1 MQDKIYVETRVPIP
15 EGVGESITQSDLSDA
30 IRIGINLDGDVDIA
44 QCHFLQFI
52 THLIPDYYSH
62 GQDRTIAWESEVPD
76 CMTDP
81 TIPRWKVDTAT
92 LSPFYESGGA
102 HIIDATSN
110 QCCIYDQP
118 GYTGVH
124 ERIFGCTFVIANNE
138 VIGKVLWS
146 KQYEGTLDHLDS
158 CYMATIQ
165 EADRLPDWA
174 ILTARDDAYGTNDFR
189 RKTYALPAYLNR
201 EVTQSSG
208 EAITEAQA
216 DLINFLPPPPDWVLL
231 HDPDFMQ
238 LMPQQVPDVD
248 HQMAALELD
257 DHSAIITENIESV
270 SSEVLQ
276 TQRDMAEEMDA
287 LRASQNV
294 SEEKSELIQNDDK
307 KESLSK
313 SFSSKK

>member
-1 MQDKIYVETRVPIP
+1 MQDKIHVETRVPIP

-30 IRIGINLDGDVDIA
+30 IQIGINLDEDVDIA

-76 CMTDP
+76 CITDP

-92 LSPFYESGGA
+92 RSPFYESGGA

-146 KQYEGTLDHLDS
+146 KQYEGTPDHLDS
-158 CYMATIQ
+158 RYMATIQ

-174 ILTARDDAYGTNDFR
+174 ILTARDDVYGTNDFR
-189 RKTYALPAYLNR
+189 RKTYALPAYLDR
-201 EVTQSSG
+201 EVMQSPEDAIA
-208 EAITEAQA
+208 EARE
-216 DLINFLPPPPDWVLL
+216 DLVNFLPPPPNWVLF

-238 LMPQQVPDVD
+238 LMPRQVLDVE
-248 HQMAALELD
+248 HQIAASELD
-257 DHSAIITENIESV
+257 DHSAIIPENIESV
-270 SSEVLQ
+270 SSTVLQ
-276 TQRDMAEEMDA
+276 TQRDMAEAMDT

-307 KESLSK
+307 KELLSK